1 MKDFLLNNEVVALWR
16 QASTFIEY
24 LIAFWLT
31 SMIVLAVSGFTFLI
45 VKWINNPTMWDAV
58 QFGIYDYLG

>member
-1 MKDFLLNNEVVALWR
+1 MKDFLLNNEVVGIWKE
-16 QASTFIEY
+16 ASTFTEY

-45 VKWINNPTMWDAV
+45 IKWIMNPSMWDAV

>member
-1 MKDFLLNNEVVALWR
+1 MKDFLVNNEVVSIWKE
-16 QASTFIEY
+16 ASTFLEY

-31 SMIVLAVSGFTFLI
+31 SMIMLAISGFTFLI
-45 VKWINNPTMWDAV
+45 VKWISNPTMWDGV

>member
-1 MKDFLLNNEVVALWR
+1 MKDFLLNNEVVELWKE
-16 QASTFIEY
+16 ASTFLDY

-31 SMIVLAVSGFTFLI
+31 SMIVLAVSGFAFLI
-45 VKWINNPTMWDAV
+45 VKWIMNPTMWESV

>member
-45 VKWINNPTMWDAV
+45 VKWVSNPTMWDAV

>member
-1 MKDFLLNNEVVALWR
+1 LLNNEVVGIWKE
-16 QASTFIEY
+16 ASTFTEY

-45 VKWINNPTMWDAV
+45 IKWIMNPSMWDAV

>member
-1 MKDFLLNNEVVALWR
+1 MKDFLLNNEVVGIWKE
-16 QASTFIEY
+16 ASTFTEY

-31 SMIVLAVSGFTFLI
+31 SMIVLAISGFTFLI
-45 VKWINNPTMWDAV
+45 VKWIMNPSMWDAV